1 MSDYSAGTATIEASA
16 EDIFAIL
23 KDLDSYPQWSASIKS
38 VEIAER
44 DGSGNPSKANL
55 KVEAGVLKDRVSLD
69 YDWSKAPSEISFT
82 LEDAGLLTEMSGVF
96 TLKSLDADTTEV
108 SYKLKVALSMPVPDI
123 MRKKQEQATIDQEL
137 AKLKTHAEG

>member
-44 DGSGNPSKANL
+44 DGAGNPSKANL

-69 YDWSKAPSEISFT
+69 YDWSKAPNEISFT
-82 LEDAGLLTEMSGVF
+82 LEDAGLLTEMSGIF

-108 SYKLKVALSMPVPDI
+108 SYQLKVALSMPVPDI

-137 AKLKTHAEG
+137 AKLKAHAEG

>member
-1 MSDYSAGTATIEASA
+1 MSDYSAGTATIEASSEA
-16 EDIFAIL
+16 IFAIL

-44 DGSGNPSKANL
+44 DGAGNPSKANL

-69 YDWSKAPSEISFT
+69 YDWSKAPNEISFT
-82 LEDAGLLTEMSGVF
+82 LEDAGLLTEMSGIF

-108 SYKLKVALSMPVPDI
+108 NYQLKVALSMPVPDI

-137 AKLKTHAEG
+137 AKLKAHAEG

>member
-1 MSDYSAGTATIEASA
+1 MSDYSAGTANIEASSEA
-16 EDIFAIL
+16 IFAIL

-44 DGSGNPSKANL
+44 DGAGNPSKANL

-69 YDWSKAPSEISFT
+69 YDWSKAPNEISFT
-82 LEDAGLLTEMSGVF
+82 LEDAGLLTEMSGIF
-96 TLKSLDADTTEV
+96 NLKSLDADTTEV
-108 SYKLKVALSMPVPDI
+108 SYQLKVALSMPVPDI

-137 AKLKTHAEG
+137 AKLKAHAEG

>member
-1 MSDYSAGTATIEASA
+1 MSDYSAGTSTIEASA

-38 VEIAER
+38 VEIVDR
-44 DGSGNPSKANL
+44 DGARNPSKANL

-69 YDWSKAPSEISFT
+69 YDWSKAPNEISFT
-82 LEDAGLLTEMSGVF
+82 LEDAGLLTEMSGIF

-108 SYKLKVALSMPVPDI
+108 SYQLKVALSMPVPDI

-137 AKLKTHAEG
+137 AKLKAHAEG

>member
-1 MSDYSAGTATIEASA
+1 MSDYSVGTATIDASTEA
-16 EDIFAIL
+16 IFAIL

-38 VEIAER
+38 VEVGER
-44 DGSGNPSKANL
+44 DSSGNPTKANL

-69 YDWSKAPSEISFT
+69 YDWSKAPHEISFT

-96 TLKSLDADTTEV
+96 TLKSLDSDTTEV

-137 AKLKTHAEG
+137 AKLKSHAEG

>member
-137 AKLKTHAEG
+137 AKLKAHAEG

>member
-69 YDWSKAPSEISFT
+69 YDWSKAPNEISFT

-108 SYKLKVALSMPVPDI
+108 SYKLKVAVSMPVPDI

-137 AKLKTHAEG
+137 AKLKAHAEG

>member
-23 KDLDSYPQWSASIKS
+23 KDLESYPQWSASIKS

-69 YDWSKAPSEISFT
+69 YDWSKAPNEISFT

-108 SYKLKVALSMPVPDI
+108 CYKLKVALSMPVPDI

>member
-1 MSDYSAGTATIEASA
+1 VSDYSAGTATIEASA

>member
-96 TLKSLDADTTEV
+96 TLKSLDADTTDV

>member
-1 MSDYSAGTATIEASA
+1 MSDYSAGTATIDASA
-16 EDIFAIL
+16 ESIFAIL
-23 KDLDSYPQWSASIKS
+23 KDLNSYPQWSASIKS
-38 VEIAER
+38 VEIAEK
-44 DGSGNPSKANL
+44 DASGNPSKANL

-69 YDWSKAPSEISFT
+69 YDWSKSPNEISFT

-96 TLKSLDADTTEV
+96 TLKPLDADTTEV
-108 SYKLKVALSMPVPDI
+108 TYKLKVALSMPVPDV

>member
-69 YDWSKAPSEISFT
+69 YDWSKAPNEISFT

>member
-1 MSDYSAGTATIEASA
+1 MSDYSVGTATIDASA
-16 EDIFAIL
+16 EAIFSIL

-38 VEIAER
+38 VEVGER
-44 DGSGNPSKANL
+44 DSSGNPTKANL

-69 YDWSKAPSEISFT
+69 YDWSKAPDEISFT

-96 TLKSLDADTTEV
+96 TLKSLDSDTTEV

-137 AKLKTHAEG
+137 AKLKSHAEG

>member
-1 MSDYSAGTATIEASA
+1 MSDYSVGTVTIDASA
-16 EDIFAIL
+16 GAIFSIL

-38 VEIAER
+38 VEVGER
-44 DGSGNPSKANL
+44 DGSGNPTKANL

-69 YDWSKAPSEISFT
+69 YDWSKAPDEISFT

-96 TLKSLDADTTEV
+96 TLKSLDSDTTEV

-137 AKLKTHAEG
+137 AKLKSHVEG

>member
-1 MSDYSAGTATIEASA
+1 MSDYSEGTANIEASSEA
-16 EDIFAIL
+16 IFAIL

-44 DGSGNPSKANL
+44 DGAGNPSKANL

-69 YDWSKAPSEISFT
+69 YDWSKAPNEISFT
-82 LEDAGLLTEMSGVF
+82 LEDAGLLTEMSGIF

-108 SYKLKVALSMPVPDI
+108 SYQLKVALSMPVPDI

-137 AKLKTHAEG
+137 AKLKAHAEG

>member
-1 MSDYSAGTATIEASA
+1 MSDYSAGTANIEASSEA
-16 EDIFAIL
+16 IFAIL

-44 DGSGNPSKANL
+44 DGAGNPSKANL

-69 YDWSKAPSEISFT
+69 HDWSKAPNEISFT
-82 LEDAGLLTEMSGVF
+82 LEDAGLLTEMSGIF

-108 SYKLKVALSMPVPDI
+108 SYQLKVALSMPVPDI

-137 AKLKTHAEG
+137 AKLKAHAEG

>member
-16 EDIFAIL
+16 EEIFAIL

-55 KVEAGVLKDRVSLD
+55 KVEAGVLKDKVSLD
-69 YDWSKAPSEISFT
+69 YDWSKAPNEISFT
-82 LEDAGLLTEMSGVF
+82 LEA
-96 TLKSLDADTTEV
+96 V
-108 SYKLKVALSMPVPDI
+108 SY
-123 MRKKQEQATIDQEL
+123 
-137 AKLKTHAEG
+137 THLTLPTTSRV

>member
-1 MSDYSAGTATIEASA
+1 MSDYSAGTATIEASSEA
-16 EDIFAIL
+16 IFAIL

-44 DGSGNPSKANL
+44 DGAGNPSKANL

-69 YDWSKAPSEISFT
+69 YDWGKAPNEISFT
-82 LEDAGLLTEMSGVF
+82 LEDAGLLTEMSGIF

-108 SYKLKVALSMPVPDI
+108 SYQLKVALSMPVPDI

-137 AKLKTHAEG
+137 AKLKAHAEG

>member
-108 SYKLKVALSMPVPDI
+108 SYKLKVAVSMPVPDI

>member
-1 MSDYSAGTATIEASA
+1 MGDYSAGTATIEASA

>member
-44 DGSGNPSKANL
+44 DGSGNPSKAYL

>member
-23 KDLDSYPQWSASIKS
+23 KDLESYPQWSASIKS

-55 KVEAGVLKDRVSLD
+55 KVEAGVLKDKVSLD
-69 YDWSKAPSEISFT
+69 YDWSKAPNEISFT

>member
-69 YDWSKAPSEISFT
+69 YDWSKAPNEISFT
-82 LEDAGLLTEMSGVF
+82 LEDAGLLTEMSGIF

>member
-69 YDWSKAPSEISFT
+69 YDWSKAPNEISFT
-82 LEDAGLLTEMSGVF
+82 LEDAGLLTEMSGIF

-108 SYKLKVALSMPVPDI
+108 SYQLKVALSMPVPDI

-137 AKLKTHAEG
+137 AKLKAHAEG

>member
-1 MSDYSAGTATIEASA
+1 MSDYSAGTANIEASSDA
-16 EDIFAIL
+16 IFAIL

-44 DGSGNPSKANL
+44 DGAGNPSKANL

-69 YDWSKAPSEISFT
+69 YDWSKAPNEISFT
-82 LEDAGLLTEMSGVF
+82 LEDAGLLTEMSGIF

-108 SYKLKVALSMPVPDI
+108 SYQLKVALSMPVPDI

-137 AKLKTHAEG
+137 AKLKAHAEG

>member
-23 KDLDSYPQWSASIKS
+23 KDLESYPQWSASIKS

-55 KVEAGVLKDRVSLD
+55 KVEAGVLKDKVSLD
-69 YDWSKAPSEISFT
+69 YDWSKAPNEISFT

-108 SYKLKVALSMPVPDI
+108 GYKLKVALSMPVPDI

-137 AKLKTHAEG
+137 AKLKAHAEG

>member
-55 KVEAGVLKDRVSLD
+55 KVEAGVLKDKVSLD
-69 YDWSKAPSEISFT
+69 YDWSKAPNEISFT
-82 LEDAGLLTEMSGVF
+82 LEDAGLLTEMSGIF
-96 TLKSLDADTTEV
+96 TLKSLDSDTTEV
-108 SYKLKVALSMPVPDI
+108 GYKLKVALSMPVPDI

>member
-23 KDLDSYPQWSASIKS
+23 KDLESYPQWSASIKS

-69 YDWSKAPSEISFT
+69 YDWSKAPNEISFT